1 MYQLDDQLAIYK
13 FTLINR
19 FLNSQGKDVA
29 YLKELRNKFIL
40 VNELIKRRKENKQAT
55 CSDELKEIKDFI
67 AKTR

>member
-13 FTLINR
+13 FNLINK
-19 FLNSQGKDVA
+19 FLNSKGKDAA

-40 VNELIKRRKENKQAT
+40 VNELIKRSKENNQIN
-55 CSDELKEIKDFI
+55 CSEELKEIKDFI